1 MIHPIKKSLSLI
13 LVTISLSTSAQE
25 PVWVSNSDVKEVRIY
40 QNGAMVSRTAKANL
54 NAGPQEVVIEGL
66 SPYINPGTVSLKGT
80 GDGTI
85 MNVSFQ
91 TDYLKERRKSKE
103 ITQLEVQLD
112 SLSLRLQSLQNRNMM
127 LTETQNLLLANKS
140 IGGATNGVMADE
152 LEPVVNYFMKKFM
165 ELKDE
170 QLANS
175 VQEKKVR
182 DQVEKLKRQLGEL
195 NARQNQPTGNIIVRL
210 NANTRSAFSF
220 DFSYSITSNV
230 AWSPYYDLRA
240 KDINAPLEVQLKAN
254 VSQTTGEEWNGIKL
268 FLNTGNPAL
277 SGTKPDLSPW
287 YLNFYQP
294 MLQMRGARSDQAM
307 PAAAMEKSGAVS
319 NAQMDYVMVTQN
331 QAATSIDYEIKES
344 YSVPGDGKEIQVQIQ
359 NVTLPATYQ
368 YVSVP
373 KIDPDAFLVATVAN
387 WEDLGLMAGSANIY
401 FDGAYAG
408 NTYVDPTSVEDSMQF
423 SLGRDK
429 RITVKRE
436 TVKEKTSTRMIGS
449 NRERSAAYKI
459 TVKNNKK
466 ESIRIRIEDQYP
478 VSQNNQ
484 IEVKLNDTSGAT
496 ADQQSGKLIWQLN
509 LAPAESKSVG
519 FSFDVKYPKD
529 KSIGGL

>member
-1 MIHPIKKSLSLI
+1 
-13 LVTISLSTSAQE
+13 
-25 PVWVSNSDVKEVRIY
+25 
-40 QNGAMVSRTAKANL
+40 
-54 NAGPQEVVIEGL
+54 
-66 SPYINPGTVSLKGT
+66 
-80 GDGTI
+80 
-85 MNVSFQ
+85 
-91 TDYLKERRKSKE
+91 
-103 ITQLEVQLD
+103 
-112 SLSLRLQSLQNRNMM
+112 
-127 LTETQNLLLANKS
+127 
-140 IGGATNGVMADE
+140 
-152 LEPVVNYFMKKFM
+152 
-165 ELKDE
+165 
-170 QLANS
+170 
-175 VQEKKVR
+175 
-182 DQVEKLKRQLGEL
+182 
-195 NARQNQPTGNIIVRL
+195 
-210 NANTRSAFSF
+210 
-220 DFSYSITSNV
+220 
-230 AWSPYYDLRA
+230 
-240 KDINAPLEVQLKAN
+240 
-254 VSQTTGEEWNGIKL
+254 
-268 FLNTGNPAL
+268 
-277 SGTKPDLSPW
+277 
-287 YLNFYQP
+287 